1 MKSIGCGKK
10 INPLR
15 NLNKTARYNWT
26 LAKKKKKNPHVVL
39 KLILKLHFYR
49 RLCVVNQDCP
59 KKTRVAADVFNK
71 Q

>member
-1 MKSIGCGKK
+1 MKSIACGKE

-15 NLNKTARYNWT
+15 NLNKTAHYNWT
-26 LAKKKKKNPHVVL
+26 LAKKKKNPHVVL

-49 RLCVVNQDCP
+49 VVNQDCP

>member
-26 LAKKKKKNPHVVL
+26 LAKKNPHVVL

-49 RLCVVNQDCP
+49 RVWQLCSQPGLP
-59 KKTRVAADVFNK
+59 KKRVVADVFNK